1 MFQQI
6 GHNVSLDVMHAHE
19 GLIRRRAD
27 RLGKRRA
34 HQKRT
39 GKARACRNADL
50 VDVIQS
56 YPRFFQR
63 MLEDEGDVV

>member
-1 MFQQI
+1 MP
-6 GHNVSLDVMHAHE
+6 LDVMHAHE
-19 GLIRRRAD
+19 GLVRRSAD
-27 RLGKRRA
+27 RFRERRA

-39 GKARACRNADL
+39 GKAGACRNADL